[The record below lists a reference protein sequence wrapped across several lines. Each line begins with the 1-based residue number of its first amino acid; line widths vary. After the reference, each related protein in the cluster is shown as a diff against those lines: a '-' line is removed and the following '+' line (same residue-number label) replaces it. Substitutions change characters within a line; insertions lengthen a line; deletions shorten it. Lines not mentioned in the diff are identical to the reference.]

1 MKKFVLQKE
10 DSVVSEDFKIEYK
23 ELLNPAQYDAV
34 MHNSGPTLVIAGAG
48 TGKTRTLI
56 YRVARLIESGVDP
69 KSILLLTFT
78 RRAAGEML
86 RRASMLLDD
95 RCRRVEG
102 GTFHRYC
109 SKLLHIHADHIG
121 YPENFT
127 IIDTSDAMDTIHLLR
142 GRLDGIKQTKRF
154 PKKGT
159 LYSIFSTSVNKMIS
173 IPNVLEN
180 EYPQFKKHADTIN
193 TLFNEY
199 ANYKRVNYVMDFD
212 DLLIHSRNLL
222 RDNEEI
228 REKIAFSHKHVMV
241 DEYQDT
247 NSLQAELTKLFSC
260 AHNNVMAVGDDAQSI
275 YSFRG
280 AEPENMREFPER
292 FSNTKLIRLEENYRS
307 TQRIL
312 DLANQVLSQS
322 KETFK
327 KNLYTSRGEG
337 ELPGLV
343 KAANMNDQSRFL
355 TQMILNLRE
364 QGSELS
370 DMAVLFRNGR
380 DSYDLEVE
388 LNKKDIPFIKFG
400 GQKFTEAAH
409 VKDVLAHLKIFV
421 NPQDTIS
428 WNRALMLMEGIG
440 PKTAEQFFQWA
451 QKNEDPFKPHTAPHA
466 SDRYLD
472 QLKALS
478 DLFTNLKEYEGFVPD
493 QLKAVVE
500 YYSKFCKKRF
510 DDHPK
515 RMKDLETFVD
525 ISGSYRTLQHMIEE
539 VALDPIEATAIETEA
554 ASKDES
560 PLVLSTIHSAKGLE
574 WETVFLIQCLD
585 GIIPS
590 GYAIEDPKQM
600 EEEIRLVYV
609 AVTRAKDQL
618 FLTYPA
624 MHQSFYGDYFTN
636 PSRFIEDLPDDVLE
650 PWMLVEE
657 NESSGAYLND
667 GENQQLTDG

>member
-34 MHNSGPTLVIAGAG
+34 MHNSGPALVIAGAG

-109 SKLLHIHADHIG
+109 SKLLHIHADRIG

-142 GRLDGIKQTKRF
+142 ARLDDIKQTKRF
-154 PKKGT
+154 PKKST
-159 LYSIFSTSVNKMIS
+159 LYSIFSTSINKMIS
-173 IPNVLEN
+173 IPDVLEN

-193 TLFNEY
+193 TLYNEY

-228 REKIAFSHKHVMV
+228 REKVAFSHKHVMV

-247 NSLQAELTKLFSC
+247 NSLQAELTELFSSV
-260 AHNNVMAVGDDAQSI
+260 HNNVMAVGDDAQSI

-280 AEPENMREFPER
+280 AEPENMKEFPER
-292 FSNTKLIRLEENYRS
+292 FSNTKLIKLEENYRS

-327 KNLYTSRGEG
+327 KNLYTSRGDG

-343 KAANMNDQSRFL
+343 KAANVNDQSRFL

-388 LNKKDIPFIKFG
+388 LNKRDIPFIKFG

-451 QKNEDPFKPHTAPHA
+451 QNNDDPFKPHTAPHA
-466 SDRYLD
+466 SERYLD

-478 DLFTNLKEYEGFVPD
+478 DLFSNLKKYEGSVPD

-636 PSRFIEDLPDDVLE
+636 PSRFIEELPDDVLE

-657 NESSGAYLND
+657 NESSGAYLD
-667 GENQQLTDG
+667 ESENQQLTD